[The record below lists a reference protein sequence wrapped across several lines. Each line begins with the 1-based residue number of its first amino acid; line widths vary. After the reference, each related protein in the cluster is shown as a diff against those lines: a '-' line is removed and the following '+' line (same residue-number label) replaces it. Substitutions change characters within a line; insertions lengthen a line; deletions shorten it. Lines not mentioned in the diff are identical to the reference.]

1 MVGSSCSPLVAV
13 ARILQGSEEIAN
25 DHQGDR
31 PYRKPQPLRNGG
43 VRVLG
48 VNKGIDVGRNDAEEV
63 QKEKALL
70 SRAVLGRAPG
80 NQTRNTLMKRG
91 TTAMS
96 SPLLINQA
104 ADLIHTMLVLLAYTA
119 SNISAP
125 TKKPKKMG
133 LSRSNTTEA
142 VVEECSCRSGVIRF
156 GLSPVI

>member
-1 MVGSSCSPLVAV
+1 
-13 ARILQGSEEIAN
+13 
-25 DHQGDR
+25 
-31 PYRKPQPLRNGG
+31 
-43 VRVLG
+43 VLG

-125 TKKPKKMG
+125 TKNQKRWG
-133 LSRSNTTEA
+133 
-142 VVEECSCRSGVIRF
+142 
-156 GLSPVI
+156 